1 MIYGKGMK
9 RGSED
14 IQLVILLIKNCVD
27 HQNFTMFLQPP
38 IDLREMSCD
47 WYRSIYYFNKNKK
60 PQNNSLKS
68 SIHEIK

>member
-1 MIYGKGMK
+1 MKKIPKIDECYKESIFKIWRRLIYGKGMK

-47 WYRSIYYFNKNKK
+47 
-60 PQNNSLKS
+60 
-68 SIHEIK
+68 

>member
-47 WYRSIYYFNKNKK
+47 CY
-60 PQNNSLKS
+60 
-68 SIHEIK
+68 IHLTQPKRIQMVDFLITTQTMQS